1 MLAALALL
9 TSIPLPARRDRDV
22 SGTPGGPR
30 PLAGPAALVWFPLV
44 GALVG
49 SLVGAVWWA
58 GGERTSLLLAAALV
72 LVADLVLTGALHLDG
87 LADTGDGLIPPMPR
101 KRRLEVMADPSVGAF
116 GLAAVLSVMA
126 LRWAALGSQLPEV
139 AAIAGLWA
147 WSRTVMALSLATLP
161 SARPGGMAAAFS
173 GGSPFPV
180 ALLGGAVSGAL
191 LVISASEAGLVAMV
205 VGLLAA
211 MAVTQLARTRLG
223 GITGDVLGAICLV
236 VETAGLVTLAML
248 R

>member
-1 MLAALALL
+1 MLRALALL
-9 TSIPLPARRDRDV
+9 TSIPVPSGRDAD
-22 SGTPGGPR
+22 TPGGVR
-30 PLAGPAALVWFPLV
+30 PLSGPSTLMWFPLV

-49 SLVGAVWWA
+49 GIAGAVWWGA
-58 GGERTSLLLAAALV
+58 GERTSLLLAAALA

-87 LADTGDGLIPPMPR
+87 LADSGDGLIPPMQR
-101 KRRLEVMADPSVGAF
+101 TRRLEVMADPAVGAF

-126 LRWAALGSQLPEV
+126 LRWAALGSQVPDV
-139 AAIAGLWA
+139 AAVAGLWA
-147 WSRTVMALSLATLP
+147 WSRTVMALSLSTLP

-180 ALLGGAVSGAL
+180 AVVGGAVSGGL
-191 LVISASEAGLVAMV
+191 LMLSSAEAGLAAMV
-205 VGLLAA
+205 TGLIAA

-236 VETAGLVTLAML
+236 VETVGLVTLALL